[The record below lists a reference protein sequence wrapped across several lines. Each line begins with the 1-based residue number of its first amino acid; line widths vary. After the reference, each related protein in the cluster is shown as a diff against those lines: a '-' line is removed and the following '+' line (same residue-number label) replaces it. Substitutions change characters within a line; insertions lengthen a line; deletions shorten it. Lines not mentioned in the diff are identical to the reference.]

1 MRRVGLIARDDRR
14 DAPDVVRELCGW
26 LRAQGC
32 RVLVD
37 ESTGRLA
44 GDGIE
49 VARRPDWPRDV
60 DLVVVLGGDGTLL
73 AAARLV
79 GGLGV
84 PILGVNLG
92 RLGFLTATTLQEL
105 YPMLVRVLAGEVTA
119 EERMVL
125 AASVI
130 RDGDVRGEYLALN
143 DVVVS
148 KGTQGRLI
156 ELEVSADGQLM
167 AAYRADGLIIAT
179 PTGST
184 AYNLSAD
191 GPILFPTMDALVLTP
206 ICSHALTDRPIV
218 LPATI
223 ALEVRLAAEGTE
235 VALWLD
241 GQLAPPLTGKDVVRI
256 CRADARIRLVRDPQK
271 TYFQVLRT
279 KLKWGER

>member
-1 MRRVGLIARDDRR
+1 MRRVGLIAREDRP
-14 DAPDVVRELCGW
+14 DAADVVRQLCGW
-26 LRAQGC
+26 LRARGC
-32 RVLVD
+32 RVVVD
-37 ESTGRLA
+37 AGTGAIA
-44 GDGIE
+44 GEGVE
-49 VARRPDWPRDV
+49 VARGPEWPKDV

-73 AAARLV
+73 AAVRLV
-79 GGLGV
+79 GRLGV

-92 RLGFLTATTLQEL
+92 RLGFLTATTLEEL
-105 YPMLVRVLAGEVTA
+105 YPTLVRVLAGDVTA

-125 AASVI
+125 AAAVI
-130 RDGDVRGEYLALN
+130 RDGHVLGEYLALN
-143 DVVVS
+143 DVVIS
-148 KGTQGRLI
+148 KGAAGRLI

-167 AAYRADGLIIAT
+167 TAYRADGLIIAT

-223 ALEVRLAAEGTE
+223 ALEVRLPAERTE

-241 GQLAPPLTGKDVVRI
+241 GQLAPLLTGKDVVRI
-256 CRADARIRLVRDPQK
+256 RRADARIRLVRDPEK